1 MLLKQRERNVKQVDL
16 EQLHRKNRRDLLVG
30 GGLLVVGSI
39 FLLTLLSTSL
49 YFAADGN
56 RCAFPTALCNS
67 YRSAFAG
74 MYYAGGQ
81 SEAGIFGM
89 LVDSL
94 PDVSRLPFFAFFLN
108 IVGVPAIIA
117 AVIGAFMLAQRGESV
132 RHLAQAEK
140 QAREEMAKDAYR
152 KRMEQ
157 SGSGTGRR

>member
-1 MLLKQRERNVKQVDL
+1 
-16 EQLHRKNRRDLLVG
+16 
-30 GGLLVVGSI
+30 
-39 FLLTLLSTSL
+39 
-49 YFAADGN
+49 
-56 RCAFPTALCNS
+56 
-67 YRSAFAG
+67 